1 MYNQFREHVR
11 FKDYGT
17 TRAELIEEFRK
28 FYDADLEKATKQF
41 EFHEEMA
48 GHNFL
53 VVAVTRQPV
62 NSLGHHTIE
71 VTLAPI
77 DKVDDDL
84 IYPEGD

>member
-48 GHNFL
+48 GNNFL
-53 VVAVTRQPV
+53 VVAVTVQPV

-71 VTLAPI
+71 VKLAPL
-77 DKVDDDL
+77 DKVEVDDVMLYD
-84 IYPEGD
+84 